1 MTIAKKEEESVF
13 LVSGL
18 LQTERQADGCR
29 RLLRELIV
37 HVHEKKITVPAN
49 FITDF
54 SSIPWFGRFLVRWSK
69 VDIAGV
75 VHDRLYA
82 TGELTRCES
91 DTIWRK
97 TALAGEC
104 HANIFQA
111 WIGWFFLR
119 IGGRFAW
126 NRSRKM
132 MRRK

>member
-1 MTIAKKEEESVF
+1 MTIAKNQET
-13 LVSGL
+13 VSPASRL
-18 LQTERQADGCR
+18 LQTERQSDGSR
-29 RLLRELIV
+29 KLLRELTVNV
-37 HVHEKKITVPAN
+37 HDKTITVPEN

-82 TGELTRCES
+82 TAELTRCES

-97 TALAGEC
+97 TAIAGEC

-119 IGGRFAW
+119 IGGWLA
-126 NRSRKM
+126 
-132 MRRK
+132 

>member
-1 MTIAKKEEESVF
+1 MTTTPDKESVF

-18 LQTERQADGCR
+18 LQTERQSDGCR
-29 RLLRELIV
+29 KLLRELTV
-37 HVHEKKITVPAN
+37 NVRDKVITVPEN

-54 SSIPWFGRFLVRWSK
+54 SSIPWFGRILVRWSK

-82 TGELTRCES
+82 TGEYTRCES
-91 DTIWRK
+91 DTVWRL

-104 HANIFQA
+104 HANLFQA

-119 IGGRFAW
+119 IGGWIAW
-126 NRSRKM
+126 NRSRKK
-132 MRRK
+132 RAKH

>member
-1 MTIAKKEEESVF
+1 MTTENNDEPVY
-13 LVSGL
+13 LVSDL
-18 LQTERQADGCR
+18 LQTERQPDGCR
-29 RLLRELIV
+29 KLLRELKVNV
-37 HVHEKKITVPAN
+37 HDKTITIPES

-82 TGELTRCES
+82 TAEYTRCEA
-91 DTIWRK
+91 DTIWRQ

-119 IGGRFAW
+119 IGGWFAW
-126 NRSRKM
+126 KSKRNKK
-132 MRRK
+132 RRA

>member
-1 MTIAKKEEESVF
+1 MTIAKNQESVF

-18 LQTERQADGCR
+18 LQTERQPDGDR
-29 RLLRELIV
+29 KLLRKLTVNV
-37 HVHEKKITVPAN
+37 HDKTISVPEN

-82 TGELTRCES
+82 TAEYTRCEA
-91 DTIWRK
+91 DTIWRQ

-119 IGGRFAW
+119 IGGKFLW
-126 NRSRKM
+126 KNKRKTK
-132 MRRK
+132 R